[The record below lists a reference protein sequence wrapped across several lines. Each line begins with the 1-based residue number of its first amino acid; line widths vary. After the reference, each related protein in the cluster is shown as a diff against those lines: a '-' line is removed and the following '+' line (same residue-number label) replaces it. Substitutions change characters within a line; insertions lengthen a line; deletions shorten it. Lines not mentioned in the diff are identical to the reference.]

1 MTNAKRGKIAPYQ
14 LFFIIF
20 VSRILISLTHIQTVS
35 VGKLSTDIL
44 ISVAMAYLLTI
55 IISIPAYLCVI
66 KNKNPFDNK
75 FVSCFYAVYFIYSA
89 AVNISRFSYFAVSE
103 LNPDTSILFFVVI
116 IIFAAAYCAV
126 MGIEA
131 LGRFGVFCGAIL
143 ITALAG
149 VFVFNI
155 KNFEVINFYP
165 VIANSKANILKNAV
179 YFASNSIEPA
189 LILSLGKRVNG
200 NLAKPIF
207 YSYSASFSLILLTLL
222 FCNAVMGASASLQAY
237 PIFTLFQMASVGS
250 MSRFDMFHTGF
261 WVLGLLLKTSVLIY
275 SSTLCLKKLNHTKKT
290 VFFSAGTFV
299 FSVLITKVVGT
310 AMIQTTKEFNMILYA
325 VFILLLPV
333 LGLIFKKKGDI
344 TIETV

>member
-44 ISVAMAYLLTI
+44 ISVAMAYLLTMI
-55 IISIPAYLCVI
+55 VSIPAYLCVV

-75 FVSCFYAVYFIYSA
+75 FISCFYAIYFIYSA

-103 LNPDTSILFFVVI
+103 LNPDTSIVFFVI
-116 IIFAAAYCAV
+116 IIVIAAAYCAV

-131 LGRFGVFCGAIL
+131 LGRFGVFCGAVL

-149 VFVFNI
+149 VFIFNI
-155 KNFEVINFYP
+155 KNIEMINFYP
-165 VIANSKANILKNAV
+165 VISNSRSDILKNAV

-189 LILSLGKRVNG
+189 LILALGKRVNG

-207 YSYSASFSLILLTLL
+207 YSYTASFSLILLMLL

-237 PIFTLFQMASVGS
+237 PIFTLFQMASVGT

-261 WVLGLLLKTSVLIY
+261 WILGLLLKSSVMIY
-275 SSTLCLKKLNHTKKT
+275 ASTLCLKKMNHTKKT
-290 VFFSAGTFV
+290 VLFSLATFFISI
-299 FSVLITKVVGT
+299 LITKVIGT
-310 AMIQTTKEFNMILYA
+310 TIIQTTKEFNIILYA
-325 VFILLLPV
+325 VFILLLPI
-333 LGLIFKKKGDI
+333 LSLMFKKKGDI
-344 TIETV
+344 TIEKI